1 MGLLQRVLGPRVE
14 VPADLEVDA
23 APGQVLAPV
32 GGRAVPLS
40 EVPDPVFA
48 TGGLGAGIAIEPDGD
63 TVFSPVDGVVMV
75 TAGTRHAIGVT
86 DEKGADV
93 LVHIGVDTVSL
104 RGSGFTYFVRKG
116 DRVRAGQALMSFDPG
131 LIRKSGLDSHVV
143 VVVTNTEDLAAVTP
157 AVPGMLDAGDLAI
170 AIEY

>member
-1 MGLLQRVLGPRVE
+1 TAKAYFREKQYQHVRDSIGAKTGTAQVTSI
-14 VPADLEVDA
+14 DLENNAWFVM
-23 APGQVLAPV
+23 LAPFE
-32 GGRAVPLS
+32 S
-40 EVPDPVFA
+40 E
-48 TGGLGAGIAIEPDGD
+48 TI
-63 TVFSPVDGVVMV
+63 DGVVTV

-104 RGSGFTYFVRKG
+104 RGSGFAYFVRKG
-116 DRVRAGQALMSFDPG
+116 DRVRAGQALMSFDPE

-157 AVPGMLDAGDLAI
+157 VVPGMIDAGDLAI

>member
-1 MGLLQRVLGPRVE
+1 M
-14 VPADLEVDA
+14 
-23 APGQVLAPV
+23 
-32 GGRAVPLS
+32 
-40 EVPDPVFA
+40 
-48 TGGLGAGIAIEPDGD
+48 
-63 TVFSPVDGVVMV
+63 
-75 TAGTRHAIGVT
+75 
-86 DEKGADV
+86 
-93 LVHIGVDTVSL
+93 DTVSL

-157 AVPGMLDAGDLAI
+157 VVPGMLDAGDLAI